1 MLSIFTCA
9 SRVTPGPDAGDLEA
23 WHDAYRSLGLPAVL
37 DPPDVVVR
45 TSAALA
51 ALELPVPLGRLVR
64 SQLMQPGPVLCAGDR
79 WLFFADPAD
88 AWPRG
93 SAYAELRQAGAVL
106 HEQWSR
112 ITLPSSA
119 TGDSRK
125 WITEPRLPAPANGT
139 PGYALPR
146 LWTVT
151 RAVRKAVAAQQ

>member
-79 WLFFADPAD
+79 WLFFTDPAG

-93 SAYAELRQAGAVL
+93 NAYADLRQADAVL
-106 HEQWSR
+106 YEQWSR
-112 ITLPSSA
+112 IVLPTS
-119 TGDSRK
+119 TGDGWQWIAEPRKTIQPSRK
-125 WITEPRLPAPANGT
+125 PEC
-139 PGYALPR
+139 ALPR
-146 LWTVT
+146 LPIVT
-151 RAVRKAVAAQQ
+151 RAVRKAWTAQQ